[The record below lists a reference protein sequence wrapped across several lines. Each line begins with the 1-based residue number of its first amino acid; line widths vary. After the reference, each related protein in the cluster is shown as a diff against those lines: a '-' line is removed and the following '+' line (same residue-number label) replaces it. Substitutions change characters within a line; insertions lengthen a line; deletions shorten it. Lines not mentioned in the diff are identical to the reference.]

1 MDIGAF
7 TVSLAVKDIEK
18 SFSFYQKLGFE
29 KRSGDINQKWLV
41 LKNGNS
47 VIGLF
52 QGMFEQNIL
61 TFVPG
66 WDQDGNEVSQFTDI
80 REIQKEL
87 KRKGIVMK
95 EEANESNSGPAYFT
109 LEDPDGNQILFD
121 QYR

>member
-7 TVSLAVKDIEK
+7 TMSLAVKDIWK
-18 SFSFYQKLGFE
+18 SFEFYSKLGFE
-29 KRSGDINQKWLV
+29 KKGGDIDQKWLV
-41 LKNGNS
+41 LKNGNA

-52 QGMFEQNIL
+52 QDMFEKNIL

-66 WDQDGNEVSQFTDI
+66 WDQEGKEVAEFTDI
-80 REIQKEL
+80 RALQKIL
-87 KRKGIVMK
+87 KEKGIALIT
-95 EEANESNSGPAYFT
+95 EADATTRGPASFT